1 MELIVEPE
9 LYAPSINENGD
20 YIDKVP
26 ASIKNGILCPCGSRK
41 DKVYDNSASFSA
53 HMKTK
58 IHSRWLVSLNL
69 NKSNFYTENIRLEE
83 LVKNQRIIIGKLEK
97 ELNTKSKTIDYLTD
111 MLSRA
116 NEPIENIDLLTFD

>member
-41 DKVYDNSASFSA
+41 DKIYDNATSFSA
-53 HMKTK
+53 HTKTK

-69 NKSNFYTENIRLEE
+69 NKANFYTENIRLEE

-97 ELNTKSKTIDYLTD
+97 EINTKSKTIDYLTV
-111 MLSRA
+111 MLSRV